1 MGLELLTKARLTTID
16 TQPPATAGTEPAPI
30 AA

>member
-1 MGLELLTKARLTTID
+1 MGLDLLTKARLTAID
-16 TQPPATAGTEPAPI
+16 TDSPTPTQTEPAPI

>member
-1 MGLELLTKARLTTID
+1 MGLELLNKARLTTIE
-16 TQPPATAGTEPAPI
+16 TEPPATAETQPAPI